1 MPLADTDHGLT
12 ALVTVPE
19 TLTLAGVTLTLTP
32 LVMRDLPGFQR
43 VIKPIVAALQGVD
56 MKEGLDFASVQG
68 ALLENLDATLE
79 AVAIMSK
86 ADRPWLEGLAVDDFI
101 TLTARALRINA
112 DFFMTRILPTLNRE
126 LEDLVATLSA
136 RGTGSRLPPDLSAP
150 GTATAS

>member
-32 LVMRDLPGFQR
+32 LVMRDLPAFQR
-43 VIKPIVAALQGVD
+43 AIHPIVGALQGVD
-56 MKEGLDFASVQG
+56 LADGLDFARVQG
-68 ALLENLDATLE
+68 ALLEHLDATLD
-79 AVAIMSK
+79 AVALMSK

-126 LEDLVATLSA
+126 LEDLVATLTA
-136 RGTGSRLPPDLSAP
+136 RGTGSSLPPGLSAP
-150 GTATAS
+150 ATATGT

>member
-1 MPLADTDHGLT
+1 MNDHLDHSLTD
-12 ALVTVPE
+12 LVTVPE
-19 TLTLAGVTLTLTP
+19 TLTVAGVTLTLTP
-32 LVMRDLPGFQR
+32 LVMRDLPAFQR
-43 VIKPIVAALQGVD
+43 AIRPIVAALKGVD
-56 MKEGLDFASVQG
+56 LADGLDFARVQG

-126 LEDLVATLSA
+126 LEDLVATLTTG
-136 RGTGSRLPPDLSAP
+136 RTGSPSPPDWSAP

>member
-32 LVMRDLPGFQR
+32 LVMRDLPAFQLAIR
-43 VIKPIVAALQGVD
+43 PIVAALKGLD
-56 MKEGLDFASVQG
+56 LTAGLDFARVQG
-68 ALLENLDATLE
+68 ALLEHLDATLD
-79 AVAIMSK
+79 AVALMSK

-126 LEDLVATLSA
+126 LEDLVTTLTA
-136 RGTGSRLPPDLSAP
+136 GRTGSPSPPDWSAP
-150 GTATAS
+150 GTATGT